1 MAIVQI
7 KKTAEGQPQQAIM
20 AAFGTETYCKIV
32 VVVDEDVDIFNLA
45 DVMWAVATRT
55 RADRDLVFVHRA
67 MGAILDPTS
76 DPVDNTV
83 TKIGVDATK
92 PGGAD
97 FAERLTIAD
106 EQRTGSVIS
115 YRPPASGSDKA
126 QIQRQSFLSS
136 GFRHRLPSVGT
147 FRQVPTTPGRPLNHA
162 PSAGPIIA
170 TVPSGG
176 SDVVLCFRRKSL
188 APTHGAL

>member
-1 MAIVQI
+1 
-7 KKTAEGQPQQAIM
+7 
-20 AAFGTETYCKIV
+20 

-83 TKIGVDATK
+83 TKIGIDATK
-92 PGGAD
+92 PGGLD

-106 EQRTGSVIS
+106 EQRSRVRNI
-115 YRPPASGSDKA
+115 
-126 QIQRQSFLSS
+126 LS
-136 GFRHRLPSVGT
+136 
-147 FRQVPTTPGRPLNHA
+147 A
-162 PSAGPIIA
+162 AGIRI
-170 TVPSGG
+170 
-176 SDVVLCFRRKSL
+176 
-188 APTHGAL
+188 